1 MLLSCDDIEMLPSL
15 ANAVF
20 PLTRQRAT
28 IVLHCVQA
36 PVYRHAMSQPNDI
49 PSDPAHE
56 LSADSAPMSPATPV
70 PEDSGE
76 ELASSG
82 FLRLSAM
89 RRRQLGRL
97 LLASLVGVL
106 TAGAT
111 TAGIVVFTSMRE
123 APPTFTTPPPSR
135 TYEPKQLEHKVKVQK
150 RQRSSSRPAVVPR
163 IVSTKP
169 SDISLPEVKMDPKL
183 VTTSFQPKFKA
194 VSGKGLGAGL
204 GTGYG
209 TSGFGEGV
217 SSVNFFGIQARGERI
232 GVLVDVSISMVED
245 ERGGVPG
252 FARVKARV
260 GEVVDALREG
270 TLFTVIAFADGCDRM
285 SSELKHAN
293 AATRNEAKSFIRPF
307 NIEGSYGLDSGNYS
321 GSPHGKQ
328 ANGGTTRLDLAIG
341 AAMDLG
347 CDTLLVISD
356 GMPMVEKALDGRELR
371 DYEAKIA
378 DWQKRMDSYT
388 PVAGREERVWIPP
401 RPAVPAAKQKLKE
414 GQPPPHDIP
423 AVEGHWETRR
433 VGASHPPKRPE
444 PPKSYWTLA
453 DFTEH
458 IDGIYD
464 AVYKP
469 QGRKKPSVHTI
480 GYPIDKEGNAFLQ
493 ALARQYHGQ
502 YRRVQSLKK

>member
-1 MLLSCDDIEMLPSL
+1 M
-15 ANAVF
+15 
-20 PLTRQRAT
+20 TQT
-28 IVLHCVQA
+28 
-36 PVYRHAMSQPNDI
+36 NDT
-49 PSDPAHE
+49 S
-56 LSADSAPMSPATPV
+56 PV
-70 PEDSGE
+70 PEPAVAAEPVAVAAPPPEAAAPE

-89 RRRQLGRL
+89 RRKQLARL

-123 APPTFTTPPPSR
+123 PPPTFTTPPPSR

-204 GTGYG
+204 GPGYG
-209 TSGFGEGV
+209 NSGFGEGV

-232 GVLVDVSISMVED
+232 GILVDVSISMVED
-245 ERGGVPG
+245 ERGGIPG
-252 FARVKARV
+252 FLRVKARV

-285 SSELKHAN
+285 SAELKHAS
-293 AATRNEAKSFIRPF
+293 AATRNEAKAFIRPY
-307 NIEGSYGLDSGNYS
+307 NIEGSYGLDAGNYS
-321 GSPHGKQ
+321 GSSHGKQ

-347 CDTLLVISD
+347 CDTLLIISD
-356 GMPMVEKALDGRELR
+356 GMPMVEKEPTAAQLQAYQAKLQQWQTTVASMPAEGTGGR
-371 DYEAKIA
+371 
-378 DWQKRMDSYT
+378 M
-388 PVAGREERVWIPP
+388 ERVWVPP
-401 RPAVPAAKQKLKE
+401 REAVPASKQKLKE
-414 GQPPPHDIP
+414 GQPPPRDIP
-423 AVEGHWETRR
+423 AREGHWEERR
-433 VGASHPPKRPE
+433 VGGTHRPPRPDPPKAGH
-444 PPKSYWTLA
+444 WTLA

-458 IDGIYD
+458 IDLIYD

-480 GYPIDKEGNAFLQ
+480 GYQIDKEGNAFMQ

-502 YRRVQSLKK
+502 YRRVQALKK

>member
-1 MLLSCDDIEMLPSL
+1 
-15 ANAVF
+15 
-20 PLTRQRAT
+20 
-28 IVLHCVQA
+28 
-36 PVYRHAMSQPNDI
+36 MSQTND
-49 PSDPAHE
+49 PS
-56 LSADSAPMSPATPV
+56 SAPSPTP
-70 PEDSGE
+70 PAADAFPG

-89 RRRQLGRL
+89 RRRQLARL

-106 TAGAT
+106 CAGAT

-123 APPTFTTPPPSR
+123 PPPTFTTPPPSR

-169 SDISLPEVKMDPKL
+169 SDIALPEVKMDPKL

-245 ERGGVPG
+245 ERGGIPG
-252 FARVKARV
+252 FSRVKARV
-260 GEVVDALREG
+260 GGVVDALREG

-285 SSELKHAN
+285 SAELKHAN

-321 GSPHGKQ
+321 GSPHGKHS
-328 ANGGTTRLDLAIG
+328 NGGTTRLDLAIG

-347 CDTLLVISD
+347 CDTLLIISD
-356 GMPMVEKALDGRELR
+356 GMPMVEKEPTAAQLQA
-371 DYEAKIA
+371 YQAKIQQ
-378 DWQKRMDSYT
+378 WQAQNANYK
-388 PVAGREERVWIPP
+388 PVAGHMERVWIPP
-401 RPAVPAAKQKLKE
+401 QPARPAIPASKQKLKE
-414 GQPPPHDIP
+414 GQPPPRDIP
-423 AVEGHWETRR
+423 AQPAREGHWEERM
-433 VGASHPPKRPE
+433 VGGSHPPKRPE
-444 PPKSYWTLA
+444 PPKAGYWTLA

-458 IDGIYD
+458 IDLIYD

-469 QGRKKPSVHTI
+469 QGRKKPNVHTI
-480 GYPIDKEGNAFLQ
+480 GYQIDKEGNAFLQ

-502 YRRVQSLKK
+502 YRRVQTLKK

>member
-1 MLLSCDDIEMLPSL
+1 
-15 ANAVF
+15 
-20 PLTRQRAT
+20 
-28 IVLHCVQA
+28 
-36 PVYRHAMSQPNDI
+36 MSQLNDTPSATAPTQPDDSI
-49 PSDPAHE
+49 PA
-56 LSADSAPMSPATPV
+56 SAP
-70 PEDSGE
+70 E

-82 FLRLSAM
+82 FLRLSAI
-89 RRRQLGRL
+89 RRKQLARL

-106 TAGAT
+106 TAGVT

-169 SDISLPEVKMDPKL
+169 SDIALPEVKMDPKL

-252 FARVKARV
+252 FERVKARV
-260 GEVVDALREG
+260 SEVVDALREG

-293 AATRNEAKSFIRPF
+293 AATRNEAKSFIRPY
-307 NIEGSYGLDSGNYS
+307 NVEGSYGLDMGNYS
-321 GSPHGKQ
+321 GSSHGKQ
-328 ANGGTTRLDLAIG
+328 ASGGTTRLDLAIG

-356 GMPMVEKALDGRELR
+356 GMPMVEKALEGRALQ
-371 DYEAKIA
+371 DYESKLAE
-378 DWQKRMDSYT
+378 WQKKMADYK

-401 RPAVPAAKQKLKE
+401 RPAVPASKQKLKE
-414 GQPPPHDIP
+414 GQPPPRDIP

-433 VGASHPPKRPE
+433 VGASRPPARPE
-444 PPKSYWTLA
+444 PPTAYWTLA

-458 IDGIYD
+458 IDLIYD

-469 QGRKKPSVHTI
+469 QGRKKPNVHTI
-480 GYPIDKEGNAFLQ
+480 GYQIDKAGNSFLQ

-502 YRRVQSLKK
+502 YRRVQALKK

>member
-1 MLLSCDDIEMLPSL
+1 MLAYAVRGFRAHPFSAMTKPTPSPS
-15 ANAVF
+15 VE
-20 PLTRQRAT
+20 
-28 IVLHCVQA
+28 A
-36 PVYRHAMSQPNDI
+36 PVPG
-49 PSDPAHE
+49 DPADV
-56 LSADSAPMSPATPV
+56 SADPVLVPAEPAP
-70 PEDSGE
+70 SGDA
-76 ELASSG
+76 LASFG
-82 FLRLSAM
+82 FLRLASL

-97 LLASLVGVL
+97 LLASLVGVVCAGL
-106 TAGAT
+106 TM
-111 TAGIVVFTSMRE
+111 AGIVVFTSLRE

-135 TYEPKQLEHKVKVQK
+135 TYEPKQLEHQVKVQR

-163 IVSTKP
+163 IVSTRP

-245 ERGGVPG
+245 ERGGIPG

-285 SSELKHAN
+285 STELKYASN
-293 AATRNEAKSFIRPF
+293 ATRNEAKAFIRAY
-307 NIEGSYGLDSGNYS
+307 NIEGHYGLEGGNYS
-321 GSPHGKQ
+321 GSAHGKK
-328 ANGGTTRLDLAIG
+328 ATGGTTRLDLAIG

-347 CDTLLVISD
+347 CDTLLIISD
-356 GMPMVEKALDGRELR
+356 GMPMVEKEPTAAQLQA
-371 DYEAKIA
+371 YQAKIQQ
-378 DWQKRMDSYT
+378 WQAQSASYK
-388 PVAGREERVWIPP
+388 PVAGHMERVWVPP
-401 RPAVPAAKQKLKE
+401 QPARPAIPASKQPLKE
-414 GQPPPHDIP
+414 GQPPPRDIP
-423 AVEGHWETRR
+423 AQPAREGYWTERMVGGSSPPRR
-433 VGASHPPKRPE
+433 PDPPKGG
-444 PPKSYWTLA
+444 YWNLS
-453 DFTEH
+453 DFVEH
-458 IDGIYD
+458 IDSIYES
-464 AVYKP
+464 VYKP

-480 GYPIDKEGNAFLQ
+480 GYQIDREGHAFLQ

-502 YRRVQSLKK
+502 YRRVQALRK